1 VKNGSTPEQYDVI
14 KFWYLAAGIVGGG
27 RVNHKYY
34 GQLLWTAFPVGSA
47 D

>member
-1 VKNGSTPEQYDVI
+1 
-14 KFWYLAAGIVGGG
+14 VGDG